1 MNKSNIN
8 KWEHFENNGNF
19 LKSITVDGYQY
30 GEKML
35 DGVEFIVSIDTDNSL
50 SVVVGVQ
57 YEKYFKQLNTTFWY
71 KQILDTIIRD
81 MGAHDV
87 FSEVDYKLVEFCDNS
102 LIETVHETE
111 DDDFDK
117 DMAKSIARVMGYSYL
132 DVRLSIADETD
143 FGMPKLK
150 VLEINGVKYS
160 EQDSLDSILI
170 EETVSDE
177 AFNLNETLSV
187 SPEAKNIVS
196 NPDILESFGLKHN
209 IEDKDDF
216 DNEFNYFQNKLIIFE
231 EDIKSNY
238 QEKNESL
245 QKLNPTLHRSK
256 YWELYY
262 QVEMYNNILNKFFD
276 KSYMT
281 HPRMRLDKIK
291 NNLEETLHKF
301 TPYLKSI
308 SYKIKNEEDIEAYEK
323 EYLGKELLIFFDDLN
338 YKGNVEELP
347 TIKDEKS
354 LTIEDKKDRLSN
366 ILDSIEKG
374 EKIEEEILANEKT
387 VLTQFEKSDLKG
399 RIAIKWREVYEN
411 AIRLDGEE
419 DGLIKTY
426 VNHLYNPET
435 TTLDDKNLLLNL
447 LIISKMQDF
456 SVMGWSFDEESVKVS
471 NTEINLKN
479 EWWQEILNQS
489 GVSDD
494 LKFAEIVEK
503 DLNLSYYTSFF
514 TSLVKKADKISFGQR
529 DIKMKKLL
537 LEDDT
542 ITREGLML
550 DTILEKT
557 NEGSILFITPDMEKW
572 IQPEKIINDNFNKSF
587 VKHLGLWKKR
597 HIFVIDADKLGK
609 NFNGWKD
616 EVIFVN
622 KGNSYLLN
630 PSKPIIYFNV
640 IENPFLEKPI
650 LKWYAGAKFEIS
662 MDKATRMR
670 VDENFLD

>member
-1 MNKSNIN
+1 MNKTNIN
-8 KWEHFENNGNF
+8 KWKHFENDGNF
-19 LKSITVDGYQY
+19 LKAITVDGYRY
-30 GEKML
+30 GEKIL
-35 DGVEFIVSIDTDNSL
+35 DGIEFIVSIDSNNSL
-50 SVVVGVQ
+50 DVVVGAQ
-57 YEKYFKQLNTTFWY
+57 HEKYFEKLNTSFWY
-71 KQILDTIIRD
+71 NQILDTIVID
-81 MGAHDV
+81 MGAYDI
-87 FSEVDYKLVEFCDNS
+87 FSGVDYKLVEFVDNS
-102 LIETVHETE
+102 LVDVVYETE
-111 DDDFDK
+111 NDDFEK
-117 DMAKSIARVMGYSYL
+117 DLASFFKN
-132 DVRLSIADETD
+132 
-143 FGMPKLK
+143 KK
-150 VLEINGVKYS
+150 S
-160 EQDSLDSILI
+160 EQDSLDSILV

-177 AFNLNETLSV
+177 VSNLDEVLSI

-196 NPDILESFGLKHN
+196 NPDILESLGLKHS

-216 DNEFNYFQNKLIIFE
+216 DNEFNYFQNKLNTFE

-238 QEKNESL
+238 QEKNERL
-245 QKLNPTLHRSK
+245 QKLNPTLDRSK

-291 NNLEETLHKF
+291 NNLEEILHKF

-338 YKGNVEELP
+338 YKGNVEELS
-347 TIKDEKS
+347 TIKEEKT
-354 LTIEDKKDRLSN
+354 LNAQEKMDRLSN
-366 ILDSIEKG
+366 ILETIEKG
-374 EKIEEEILANEKT
+374 EKIEEEILANKKT
-387 VLTQFEKSDLKG
+387 ILTEFEKSDLKG

-471 NTEINLKN
+471 DVEINLKN

-489 GVSDD
+489 DVSDD
-494 LKFAEIVEK
+494 LKFAQVVEK

-514 TSLVKKADKISFGQR
+514 TSLVKKADKIGFGER

-542 ITREGLML
+542 ITREGMML

-557 NEGSILFITPDMEKW
+557 KEGSILFITPDMEKW
-572 IQPEKIINDNFNKSF
+572 ISPEKIINDNFKESF

-630 PSKPIIYFNV
+630 PSKPIVYFNV

-650 LKWYAGAKFEIS
+650 LKWYAGAEFEIS

>member
-1 MNKSNIN
+1 MNNSNIK
-8 KWEHFENNGNF
+8 KWGHFENDGNF
-19 LKSITVDGYQY
+19 LKAITVDGYVY

-35 DGVEFIVSIDTDNSL
+35 DGIEFIVSIDSNNSL
-50 SVVVGVQ
+50 NVVVGVQ
-57 YEKYFKQLNTTFWY
+57 HEKYFEKLNTAFWY
-71 KQILDTIIRD
+71 KQILDSVIND
-81 MGAHDV
+81 MGGHDI

-102 LIETVHETE
+102 LIETEN
-111 DDDFDK
+111 DDFDK
-117 DMAKSIARVMGYSYL
+117 DLASFFKN
-132 DVRLSIADETD
+132 
-143 FGMPKLK
+143 KK
-150 VLEINGVKYS
+150 S
-160 EQDSLDSILI
+160 EQDSLDSILA
-170 EETVSDE
+170 EETVSDDVY
-177 AFNLNETLSV
+177 NLDEELSV
-187 SPEAKNIVS
+187 SPEAKNVVS
-196 NPDILESFGLKHN
+196 NPDILESLGLKHN

-216 DNEFNYFQNKLIIFE
+216 DNEFNYFQNKLNIFE

-262 QVEMYNNILNKFFD
+262 QVELYNNILDKFFD

-291 NNLEETLHKF
+291 NNLEEILHKF

-347 TIKDEKS
+347 TIKEEKS
-354 LTIEDKKDRLSN
+354 LTIEEKKDRLSN
-366 ILDSIEKG
+366 ILESIEKG
-374 EKIEEEILANEKT
+374 EKIEEEILANKKT
-387 VLTQFEKSDLKG
+387 ILTEFEKSDLKG

-447 LIISKMQDF
+447 MIVSKMQDF
-456 SVMGWSFDEESVKVS
+456 SVMGWNFDEESVKVS

-479 EWWQEILNQS
+479 DWWQEILNQS
-489 GVSDD
+489 GISDD

-514 TSLVKKADKISFGQR
+514 TSLVKKADKIGFGER

-630 PSKPIIYFNV
+630 PSKPIVYFNV

-650 LKWYAGAKFEIS
+650 LKWYAGAEFEIS

>member
-1 MNKSNIN
+1 MNKTNIN
-8 KWEHFENNGNF
+8 KWKHFENDGNF
-19 LKSITVDGYQY
+19 LKAITVDGYRY
-30 GEKML
+30 GEKIL
-35 DGVEFIVSIDTDNSL
+35 DGIEFIVSIDSNNSL
-50 SVVVGVQ
+50 DVVVGAQ
-57 YEKYFKQLNTTFWY
+57 HEKYFEKLNTSFWY
-71 KQILDTIIRD
+71 NQILDTIVID
-81 MGAHDV
+81 MGAHDI
-87 FSEVDYKLVEFCDNS
+87 FSGVDYKLVEFVDNS
-102 LIETVHETE
+102 LVDVVYETE
-111 DDDFDK
+111 NDDFEK
-117 DMAKSIARVMGYSYL
+117 DLASFFKN
-132 DVRLSIADETD
+132 
-143 FGMPKLK
+143 KK
-150 VLEINGVKYS
+150 S
-160 EQDSLDSILI
+160 EQDSLDSILV

-177 AFNLNETLSV
+177 VSNLDEVLSI

-196 NPDILESFGLKHN
+196 NPDILESLGLKHS

-216 DNEFNYFQNKLIIFE
+216 DNEFNYFQNKLNTFE

-238 QEKNESL
+238 QEKNERL
-245 QKLNPTLHRSK
+245 QKLNPTLDRSK

-291 NNLEETLHKF
+291 NNLEEILHKF

-338 YKGNVEELP
+338 YKGNVEELS
-347 TIKDEKS
+347 TIKEEKT
-354 LTIEDKKDRLSN
+354 LNAQEKMDRLSN
-366 ILDSIEKG
+366 ILETIEKG
-374 EKIEEEILANEKT
+374 EKIEEEILANKKT
-387 VLTQFEKSDLKG
+387 ILTEFEKSDLKG

-471 NTEINLKN
+471 DVEINLKN

-489 GVSDD
+489 DVSDD
-494 LKFAEIVEK
+494 LKFAQVVEK

-514 TSLVKKADKISFGQR
+514 TSLVKKADKIGFGER

-557 NEGSILFITPDMEKW
+557 KEGSILFITPDMEKW
-572 IQPEKIINDNFNKSF
+572 ISPEKIINDNFKESF

-630 PSKPIIYFNV
+630 PSKPIVYFNV

-650 LKWYAGAKFEIS
+650 LKWYAGAEFEIS

>member
-1 MNKSNIN
+1 MNNSNIK
-8 KWEHFENNGNF
+8 KWEHFENDGNF
-19 LKSITVDGYQY
+19 LKAITVDGYVY

-35 DGVEFIVSIDTDNSL
+35 DGIEFIVSIDSNNSL
-50 SVVVGVQ
+50 NVVVGVQ
-57 YEKYFKQLNTTFWY
+57 HEKYFEKLNTAFWY
-71 KQILDTIIRD
+71 KQILDSVIND
-81 MGAHDV
+81 MGGHDI

-102 LIETVHETE
+102 LIETEN
-111 DDDFDK
+111 DDFDK
-117 DMAKSIARVMGYSYL
+117 DLASFFKN
-132 DVRLSIADETD
+132 
-143 FGMPKLK
+143 KK
-150 VLEINGVKYS
+150 S
-160 EQDSLDSILI
+160 EQDSLDSILA
-170 EETVSDE
+170 EETVSDDVY
-177 AFNLNETLSV
+177 NLDEELSV
-187 SPEAKNIVS
+187 SPEAKNVVS
-196 NPDILESFGLKHN
+196 NPDILESLGLKHN

-216 DNEFNYFQNKLIIFE
+216 DNEFNYFQNKLNIFE

-262 QVEMYNNILNKFFD
+262 QVELYNNILDKFFD

-291 NNLEETLHKF
+291 NNLEEILHKF

-347 TIKDEKS
+347 TIKEEKS
-354 LTIEDKKDRLSN
+354 LTIEEKKDRLSN
-366 ILDSIEKG
+366 ILESIEKG
-374 EKIEEEILANEKT
+374 EKIEEEILANKKT
-387 VLTQFEKSDLKG
+387 ILTEFEKSDLKG

-447 LIISKMQDF
+447 MIVSKMQDF
-456 SVMGWSFDEESVKVS
+456 SVMGWNFDEESVKVS

-479 EWWQEILNQS
+479 DWWQEILNQS
-489 GVSDD
+489 GISDD

-514 TSLVKKADKISFGQR
+514 TSLVKKADKIGFGER

-630 PSKPIIYFNV
+630 PSKPIVYFNV

-650 LKWYAGAKFEIS
+650 LKWYAGAEFEIS

-670 VDENFLD
+670 VDENFLY

>member
-1 MNKSNIN
+1 MNNSNIK
-8 KWEHFENNGNF
+8 KWEHFENDGNF
-19 LKSITVDGYQY
+19 LKAITVDGYVY

-35 DGVEFIVSIDTDNSL
+35 DGIEFIVSIDSNNSL
-50 SVVVGVQ
+50 NVVVGVQ
-57 YEKYFKQLNTTFWY
+57 HEKYFEKLNTAFWY
-71 KQILDTIIRD
+71 KQILDSVIND
-81 MGAHDV
+81 MGGHDI

-102 LIETVHETE
+102 LIETEN
-111 DDDFDK
+111 DDFDK
-117 DMAKSIARVMGYSYL
+117 DLASFFKN
-132 DVRLSIADETD
+132 
-143 FGMPKLK
+143 KK
-150 VLEINGVKYS
+150 S
-160 EQDSLDSILI
+160 EQDSLDSILA
-170 EETVSDE
+170 EETVSDDVY
-177 AFNLNETLSV
+177 NLDEELSV
-187 SPEAKNIVS
+187 SPEAKNVVS
-196 NPDILESFGLKHN
+196 NPDILESLGLKHN

-216 DNEFNYFQNKLIIFE
+216 DNEFNYFQNKLNIFE

-262 QVEMYNNILNKFFD
+262 QVELYNNILDKFFD

-291 NNLEETLHKF
+291 NNLEEILHKF

-347 TIKDEKS
+347 TIKEEKS
-354 LTIEDKKDRLSN
+354 LTIEEKKDRLSN
-366 ILDSIEKG
+366 ILESIEKG
-374 EKIEEEILANEKT
+374 EKIEEEILANKKT
-387 VLTQFEKSDLKG
+387 ILTEFEKSDLKG

-447 LIISKMQDF
+447 MIVSKMQDF
-456 SVMGWSFDEESVKVS
+456 SVMGWNFDEESVKVS

-479 EWWQEILNQS
+479 DWWQEILNQS
-489 GVSDD
+489 GISDD

-514 TSLVKKADKISFGQR
+514 TSLVKKADKIGFGER

-630 PSKPIIYFNV
+630 PSKPIVYFNV

-650 LKWYAGAKFEIS
+650 LKWYAGAEFEIS

>member
-1 MNKSNIN
+1 MNKTNIN
-8 KWEHFENNGNF
+8 KWKHFENDGNF
-19 LKSITVDGYQY
+19 LKAITVDGYRY
-30 GEKML
+30 GEKIL
-35 DGVEFIVSIDTDNSL
+35 DGIEFIVSIDSNNSL
-50 SVVVGVQ
+50 DVVVGAQ
-57 YEKYFKQLNTTFWY
+57 HEKYFEKLNTSFWY
-71 KQILDTIIRD
+71 NQILDTIVID
-81 MGAHDV
+81 MGAYDI
-87 FSEVDYKLVEFCDNS
+87 FSGVDYKLVEFVDNS
-102 LIETVHETE
+102 LVDVVYETE
-111 DDDFDK
+111 NDDFEK
-117 DMAKSIARVMGYSYL
+117 DLASFFKN
-132 DVRLSIADETD
+132 
-143 FGMPKLK
+143 KK
-150 VLEINGVKYS
+150 S
-160 EQDSLDSILI
+160 EQDSLDSILV

-177 AFNLNETLSV
+177 VSNLDEVLSI

-196 NPDILESFGLKHN
+196 NPDILESLGLKHS

-216 DNEFNYFQNKLIIFE
+216 DNEFNYFQNKLNTFE

-238 QEKNESL
+238 QEKNERL
-245 QKLNPTLHRSK
+245 QKLNPTLDRSK

-291 NNLEETLHKF
+291 NNLEEILHKF

-338 YKGNVEELP
+338 YKGNVEELS
-347 TIKDEKS
+347 TIKEEKT
-354 LTIEDKKDRLSN
+354 LNAQEKMDRLSN
-366 ILDSIEKG
+366 ILETIEKG
-374 EKIEEEILANEKT
+374 EKIEEEILANKKT
-387 VLTQFEKSDLKG
+387 ILTEFEKSDLKG

-471 NTEINLKN
+471 DVEINLKN

-489 GVSDD
+489 DVSDD
-494 LKFAEIVEK
+494 LKFAQVVEK

-514 TSLVKKADKISFGQR
+514 TSLVKKADKIGFGER

-557 NEGSILFITPDMEKW
+557 KEGSILFITPDMEKW
-572 IQPEKIINDNFNKSF
+572 ISPEKIINDNFKESF

-630 PSKPIIYFNV
+630 PSKPIVYFNV

-650 LKWYAGAKFEIS
+650 LKWYAGAEFEIS